1 VAVPPVPL
9 ITAVRTS
16 EHREC
21 GYDRLVLDITGR
33 VPGYTIKYATRVTAD
48 PSGKPIALP
57 GRRYLLVILH
67 PARAHTSAGAATVS
81 RTVRVLDYPVM
92 QGYALAGD
100 FEGVLT
106 LAIGLLDTTGIRVGE
121 LPGRLYT
128 DLKA

>member
-1 VAVPPVPL
+1 VPPAPL
-9 ITAVRTS
+9 ITAVRTA

-33 VPGYTIKYATRVTAD
+33 VPGYTIRYATRVTAD

-57 GRRYLLVILH
+57 GRRYLLIILH
-67 PARAHTSAGAATVS
+67 PAQAHTSAGSATVA
-81 RTVRVLDYPVM
+81 RTVQVLDYRVM
-92 QGYALAGD
+92 KAYVLAGD

-106 LAIGLLDTTGIRVGE
+106 LAIGLRDTASIRVRE
-121 LPGRLYT
+121 LPGRLYV